1 MDNKNIEISANEVF
15 GVISKQAFGEIGCRD
30 VQTNS
35 AWSENPYGD
44 EYAVIPEDL
53 IDGIVA
59 TCGFCDIDLN
69 EEGTEVISFTARE
82 IPENLIREKQP
93 TTEER
98 LEALER
104 AMLEQIGVVTE

>member
-1 MDNKNIEISANEVF
+1 MDNKNIELSSNDIF
-15 GVISKQAFGEIGCRD
+15 GVISKEVFGEMNVRD

-35 AWSENPYGD
+35 AWSKNPYGD
-44 EYAVIPEDL
+44 EYAVIPEHL

-59 TCGFCDIDLN
+59 TCGFCDIELN
-69 EEGTEVISFTARE
+69 EDGTEVVSFTPRE
-82 IPENLIREKQP
+82 IPENLTPQKQP

-98 LEALER
+98 LAALEM

>member
-1 MDNKNIEISANEVF
+1 MDNKNIELSANEVF
-15 GVISKQAFGEIGCRD
+15 GVISKNTFGEFECRD

-35 AWSENPYGD
+35 AWVENPYGD
-44 EYAVIPEDL
+44 EYAVIPQDL

-59 TCGFCDIDLN
+59 TCGFCDIELN
-69 EEGTEVISFTARE
+69 DEGTEVVSFTARE
-82 IPENLIREKQP
+82 IPNEITRAKQP

-98 LEALER
+98 LAALEM

>member
-1 MDNKNIEISANEVF
+1 MDNNIF
-15 GVISKQAFGEIGCRD
+15 GVISKNTFGEFECRD

-53 IDGIVA
+53 IEGIVA
-59 TCGFCDIDLN
+59 TCGFCDIELN
-69 EEGTEVISFTARE
+69 AEGTEVVSFTARE
-82 IPENLIREKQP
+82 IPEGVARAKQP

-98 LEALER
+98 LTALEM
-104 AMLEQIGVVTE
+104 AMLEQIGVVIE